1 MISLTHTRANA
12 ATWIGNQ
19 VLATLT
25 NRKRPVKLF
34 LKINYFWLCWVFVA
48 VCRLSVVAA
57 SRGHSLVVVHRL
69 PIAVASLVVE
79 HGLQSA
85 WASVI
90 SVLRLSSCGANP
102 GSTPSH
108 LVHHLINPVP
118 PVNTPHAHKQREM
131 APN

>member
-25 NRKRPVKLF
+25 NRTGPAKLF

-90 SVLRLSSCGANP
+90 SVLRLGSCGAQ
-102 GSTPSH
+102 
-108 LVHHLINPVP
+108 
-118 PVNTPHAHKQREM
+118 A
-131 APN
+131 